1 MILLLGGTSETST
14 IAGKLAS
21 AGFKVIVSTATE
33 AALELGDH
41 PGIRRRSG
49 RLDAHA
55 MERFVRD
62 ESIRAVV
69 DAAHPYAERLR
80 AQALAAAASVPVP
93 YFRYVRP
100 ASVWDAAD
108 GMVTCVAD
116 HAAAAAAAFSH
127 GVPVLLTTGSN
138 NLEPYCREA
147 ARRGVPLAVR
157 VLPEPESQE
166 ACRRTGIAPEQ
177 IFSQRGPFTR
187 EQNREHIRR
196 FGAGV
201 LVTKESGAEGGFAA
215 KLEAARDEGCRVVII
230 RRPPEAAANA
240 YGNVDELVEAVKK
253 GRTCT

>member
-1 MILLLGGTSETST
+1 MIFLLGGTSETSS
-14 IAGKLAS
+14 IALKLAS

-33 AALELGDH
+33 AALDVGDH

-49 RLDAHA
+49 RLDADA

-80 AQALAAAASVPVP
+80 AQAQAAAARVPVP

-100 ASVWDAAD
+100 ASVWDVAD
-108 GMVTCVAD
+108 RMVACVAD
-116 HAAAAAAAFSH
+116 HEAAAAAFSH

-138 NLEPYCREA
+138 NLEAYCREA

-166 ACRRTGIAPEQ
+166 ACRRAGIAPEQ